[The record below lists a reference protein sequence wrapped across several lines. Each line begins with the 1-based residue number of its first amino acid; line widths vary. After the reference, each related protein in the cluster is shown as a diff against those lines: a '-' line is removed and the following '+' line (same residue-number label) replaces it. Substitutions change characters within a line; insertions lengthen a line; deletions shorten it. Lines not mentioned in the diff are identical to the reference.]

1 MSQNLQLS
9 AQDVLENDA
18 VGLLWLVCAEL
29 LLLLSLVPL
38 FQLLLVVALLGFLCF
53 VSSLDTDLANLRLPR
68 SSVVAH
74 NLALLLKKLILLKIV
89 SCCAFCLPLGKT
101 PPDSSSI
108 TNDGLT
114 CAF

>member
-9 AQDVLENDA
+9 AQDVLENVDA
-18 VGLLWLVCAEL
+18 GLLWLVCAEL

-74 NLALLLKKLILLKIV
+74 NLALLL
-89 SCCAFCLPLGKT
+89 
-101 PPDSSSI
+101 
-108 TNDGLT
+108 
-114 CAF
+114 